1 MQGVEGKMFV
11 DTDLL
16 RMGADF
22 SQSAGVL
29 IQRGADQLASTQ
41 PTAGIFGDFEA
52 AHGFHRALS
61 RAHDSHVTTMQG
73 HRAEFDSLA
82 EKATSAAA
90 VFVKQDETSGS
101 ALDSA
106 GRDFS

>member
-1 MQGVEGKMFV
+1 MFV

-22 SQSAGVL
+22 SQSAGTTA
-29 IQRGADQLASTQ
+29 QRGAGRLASAQ
-41 PTAGIFGDFEA
+41 PTAGIFGDFDA
-52 AHGFHRALS
+52 AHGFHQALC
-61 RAHDSHVTTMQG
+61 RAHDSHVITLQG
-73 HRAEFDSLA
+73 HRAELDSLA

-90 VFVKQDETSGS
+90 IFTKQDQTSGS

-106 GRDFS
+106 GQEFS

>member
-1 MQGVEGKMFV
+1 MFV

-22 SQSAGVL
+22 SQSAGANA
-29 IQRGADQLASTQ
+29 QRGADRLASTQ
-41 PTAGIFGDFEA
+41 PTAGIFGDFDA
-52 AHGFHRALS
+52 AHGFHQALC
-61 RAHDSHVTTMQG
+61 RAHDSHVTTLQG

-82 EKATSAAA
+82 EKATTAAA
-90 VFVKQDETSGS
+90 VFTKQDQTSGS

-106 GRDFS
+106 GREFS

>member
-1 MQGVEGKMFV
+1 MFV

-22 SQSAGVL
+22 SQSAGSTA
-29 IQRGADQLASTQ
+29 QRGADRLASTQ

-52 AHGFHRALS
+52 AHGFHQALC
-61 RAHDSHVTTMQG
+61 RAHDSHVTTLRG
-73 HRAEFDSLA
+73 HRAGFDSLA

-90 VFVKQDETSGS
+90 IFMKEDETSGS

>member
-1 MQGVEGKMFV
+1 MFV

-22 SQSAGVL
+22 SQSAGA
-29 IQRGADQLASTQ
+29 IAQRGADRLASTQ
-41 PTAGIFGDFEA
+41 PTAGIFGDFDA
-52 AHGFHRALS
+52 AHGFHRALC
-61 RAHDSHVTTMQG
+61 RAHDSHVTTLQS

-82 EKATSAAA
+82 EKATSAADI
-90 VFVKQDETSGS
+90 FMKQDEVSGS

-106 GRDFS
+106 GRDFA

>member
-1 MQGVEGKMFV
+1 MFV

-22 SQSAGVL
+22 SQSAGAIV
-29 IQRGADQLASTQ
+29 QRGADRLASTQ
-41 PTAGIFGDFEA
+41 PTAGIFGDFET
-52 AHGFHRALS
+52 AHTFHSVLS

-90 VFVKQDETSGS
+90 IFTKQDEASSS

-106 GRDFS
+106 GRDAS

>member
-1 MQGVEGKMFV
+1 MFV

-22 SQSAGVL
+22 SQSAGATA
-29 IQRGADQLASTQ
+29 QRGADRLASTQ
-41 PTAGIFGDFEA
+41 PTAGIFGDFDA
-52 AHGFHRALS
+52 AHGFHQALC
-61 RAHDSHVTTMQG
+61 RAHDGHVTALQG
-73 HRAEFDSLA
+73 HRAELDSLA
-82 EKATSAAA
+82 GKATAAA
-90 VFVKQDETSGS
+90 AIFTKQDETSGS